1 MGLIWIN
8 HGDIMGDIPCGK
20 HTKRCGNHHWKIGKS
35 SINRP
40 WLPVW
45 LVCPRVMGNY
55 GAIWWPP
62 ECFQENMWGKI
73 EVQNRWSRSLSMII
87 YVIFAL
93 GMSNDYWIKSFF
105 TIHNSSPKKNGT
117 RSPDFRYFQIE
128 PRPLWF
134 LFEDG
139 GWGQGLW
146 FYHQRSA
153 EGGKESAVSPS
164 EPRCDVMSLCVSPMV
179 QDGVPVRYS

>member
-40 WLPVW
+40 WFPVW

-62 ECFQENMWGKI
+62 ECFQENMWGKSKSKI
-73 EVQNRWSRSLSMII
+73 VDLEVYLWLSM
-87 YVIFAL
+87 
-93 GMSNDYWIKSFF
+93 SFLLWECLM
-105 TIHNSSPKKNGT
+105 TIESRVFHYSSPKNNGT

-153 EGGKESAVSPS
+153 EGARNQPWAPASP
-164 EPRCDVMSLCVSPMV
+164 DVMWWVCV
-179 QDGVPVRYS
+179 